1 MRHTIS
7 IKVENHCGELARIVN
22 LISGRGINIE
32 SLSVSETLEAGVS
45 KATLTLFAE
54 AERVKLLVK
63 QLSRQVRVIT
73 VQDMNQVPHIER
85 EMIFVSVVTKDA
97 DERQE
102 VLNMVSLFRAEVID
116 VSDMAITLQFF
127 GEPNRNNLILN
138 HLKKYGVKECVR
150 TGAVAIATLSEQ
162 LRSEN
167 IVGKE
172 LENR

>member
-32 SLSVSETLEAGVS
+32 SLSVSETLESGVS

-54 AERVKLLVK
+54 PDRVKLLIK
-63 QLSRQVRVIT
+63 QLSRQVRVIN

-85 EMIFVSVVTKDA
+85 EMIFVSVFTKDE

-116 VSDMAITLQFF
+116 VNDEAITLQFF
-127 GEPNRNNLILN
+127 GEPNRNSLLLN
-138 HLKKYGVKECVR
+138 HLKKYGVRECVR

-162 LRSEN
+162 MRNESA
-167 IVGKE
+167 GKDF
-172 LENR
+172 ENR